1 MGRFAHLHTHTEFS
15 LLDGAGKIGAILD
28 KCKELGMDS
37 MAITDHGVMYG
48 VIDFY
53 KEAIKRDIKPVIGC
67 EVYVAP
73 RSMDDK
79 QAHIDKEYAHLILL
93 AENNE
98 GYHNLMKLVSFG
110 FTRGF
115 YYKPRIDYDIL
126 AEYHTGLIGLSACL
140 SGDIPKLLLDRQYK
154 KAMELATRLEQ
165 ILGKNN
171 FFIEIQDHGLPEQ
184 MQTNPQLIQISHE
197 TSIPL
202 VATNDIHYINKE
214 DAEAHEVLLCVQTGK
229 TMEDP
234 QRLRFATSEFYI
246 KSPVE
251 MEQLFM
257 KYPDALENT
266 IKIAERCKVDF
277 DFHTTH
283 LPEYDVP
290 EGKPH
295 TEFLHELCDK
305 GLKQKYSD
313 ITQEIQDRLDFELR
327 TIEQMGYVDYFLIV
341 WDFIKY
347 AKDHQIMVGP
357 GRGSSAGS
365 IVAYTLDIT
374 SIDPLK
380 YNLLFERF
388 LNPERISMPDIDIDF
403 CFERRQ
409 EVIDYVIQKYGKDRV
424 AQIITFGTMAA
435 RAAIRDVGRALNIP
449 YAQVDQVAKMIPFEL
464 NMNIDRALQIN
475 RELAQQREENATVR
489 KLLDTAQALEGLP
502 RHASTHAAGIVISK
516 NPIADYVPLQKTDE
530 NIVTQFSMNLLEQL
544 GLLKIDFLGL
554 RTLTVIRDSL
564 DLIENST
571 GNRVDLQSLT
581 LDDPHIYE
589 MLSLG
594 DTDGVFQLESA
605 GMKQFMKELKP
616 TSFEDIIAGIS
627 LYRPGPMEQIPRY
640 VEGKYH
646 PDSVHYAH
654 PLLEPILQ
662 VTYGCMVYQEQVMQI
677 VRDLGGYSLG
687 RSDLVRRAMSKKK
700 KAVMEKEREYFVHG
714 LEENGQLIVPGAIR
728 NGVPEQ
734 IANGIF
740 DEMMAFAEYA
750 FPKSHAAAYGVVAYW
765 TTWLKYYYPVEY
777 MAALMTSI
785 MGNSSKIASYI
796 QYCKKTGIQILP
808 PDVNKSYPKFTVE
821 GKSIRF
827 GLVAVKN
834 VGLNAILSILKIR
847 QQKGAFTD
855 FLDFCQKLD
864 TETINKKLVESLIK
878 SGAFDSMSVYRS
890 QLMAVYEKTMEGV
903 AQNRKRNIT
912 GQVSLFDIGQTSVKA
927 PDAVFATLPQIKEYS
942 MKFMLSMEK
951 EMTGVY
957 ISGHPLAE
965 FKNELDVLS
974 FHTSDLLSSNQG
986 DGTMGD
992 GLTDITDGQI
1002 VTIGGIIVDK
1012 KIKAT
1017 KNNKMMAFITIE
1029 DLYGAIEGI
1038 VFPTVYQRYAKHLEI
1053 DHMVIVK
1060 GKVSIREDEE
1070 PKILCE
1076 EIQPLQKV
1084 IMTKKLYL
1092 KISQG
1097 MDPGIY
1103 ENIKP
1108 ILKRYSGN
1116 VPVYVYW
1123 EEYKKKDLTDREYWI
1138 TDTPSLFDELN
1149 DFLGKECVKMV
1160 G

>member
-1 MGRFAHLHTHTEFS
+1 MVKFAHLHTHTEFS
-15 LLDGAGKIGAILD
+15 LLDGAGKIGVILD

-48 VIDFY
+48 VVDFY
-53 KEAIKRDIKPVIGC
+53 KEALKRDIRPVIGC

-79 QAHIDKEYAHLILL
+79 QAHTDKEYAHLVLL

-98 GYHNLMKLVSFG
+98 GYHNLMKLVSLG

-126 AEYHTGLIGLSACL
+126 AQYHKGLIGLSACL
-140 SGDIPKLLLDRQYK
+140 SGDIPKLLLDGQYQ
-154 KAMELATRLEQ
+154 KAMLLATRLEQ
-165 ILGKNN
+165 IMGKNN

-184 MQTNPQLIQISHE
+184 KRTNPQLIQISRE

-202 VATNDIHYINKE
+202 IATNDIHYIKKE
-214 DAEAHEVLLCVQTGK
+214 DSEAHEVLLCVQTGK

-251 MEQLFM
+251 MEQLF
-257 KYPDALENT
+257 KEYPDALENT
-266 IKIAERCKVDF
+266 IKIAERCHVDF
-277 DFHTTH
+277 DFHTIH

-295 TEFLHELCDK
+295 AQYLHELCDK
-305 GLKQKYSD
+305 GLKLKYTN
-313 ITQEIQDRLDFELR
+313 ITKEIQDRLEFELR

-357 GRGSSAGS
+357 GRGSAAGS

-374 SIDPLK
+374 GIDPLK

-388 LNPERISMPDIDIDF
+388 LNPDRISMPDIDIDF

-449 YAQVDQVAKMIPFEL
+449 YAEVDQVAKMIPFEL
-464 NMNIDRALQIN
+464 NMNIERALQISG
-475 RELAQQREENATVR
+475 ELAQHREENDTIR

-516 NPIADYVPLQKTDE
+516 MPIADYVPLQKNDE

-544 GLLKIDFLGL
+544 GLLKMDFLGL
-554 RTLTVIRDSL
+554 RTLTVIRDAL
-564 DLIENST
+564 DLIKNST
-571 GNRVDLQSLT
+571 GNRVELESLA

-616 TSFEDIIAGIS
+616 SSFEDIIAGIS

-646 PDSVHYAH
+646 PETIHYAH

-662 VTYGCMVYQEQVMQI
+662 VTHGCMVYQEQVMQI

-700 KAVMEKEREYFVHG
+700 KDVMQKERAYFIHG
-714 LEENGQLIVPGAIR
+714 LEENGKLIIPGAIR

-734 IANGIF
+734 IANSIF

-750 FPKSHAAAYGVVAYW
+750 FNKSHAAAYGVVAYW
-765 TTWLKYYYPVEY
+765 TAWLKYYYPVEY

-796 QYCKKTGIQILP
+796 QYCKKIGIPILP
-808 PDVNKSYPKFTVE
+808 PDVNKSEPKFTVE

-834 VGLNAILSILKIR
+834 VGLNAILSILNIR
-847 QQKGAFTD
+847 QQKGEFIG

-864 TETINKKLVESLIK
+864 SETINKKLVESLIK
-878 SGAFDSMSVYRS
+878 SGAFDSMKVYRS

-903 AQNRKRNIT
+903 AQNRKRNIA
-912 GQVSLFDIGQTSVKA
+912 GQVSLFDIEQPSVKA
-927 PDAVFATLPQIKEYS
+927 PAAVFETLPQIKEYS
-942 MKFMLSMEK
+942 MKYMLSMEK

-957 ISGHPLAE
+957 ISGHPLEE

-974 FHTSDLLSSNQG
+974 FHTSDLLSINQG
-986 DGTMGD
+986 DGTVGD

-1076 EIQPLQKV
+1076 EIQPLQKA

-1123 EEYKKKDLTDREYWI
+1123 EEYKKKDLIDREYWI
-1138 TDTPSLFDELN
+1138 TDTPSLFEELS
-1149 DFLGKECVKMV
+1149 DFLQRECVKMV